1 MAVIPA
7 VLKPQWIRT
16 YAAVILAVGVA
27 VNLVVGFSQYV
38 QALTVPGMKAGFALS
53 YTETFALV
61 ASLFLA
67 RMITAAVAGAL
78 ASRYGGRWMLI
89 GSLLASAAA
98 MTLLGW
104 SPNYWVALLAMI
116 IIGGA
121 SASALVPM
129 MGMLLPWFRV
139 SDRGTATGIATA
151 GGSLAI
157 ILTGI
162 LTPPLDRLFGG
173 EAWRYIWYILAGISL
188 AGGLLAWGYLRDA
201 PAGAPGR
208 PAAAATPTPGSSPAR
223 RAARARPGGWPAAVY
238 SNPYVWL
245 VTTMA
250 ICSGFVQG
258 IFTSSYGAY
267 LGVEHNVAVDTL
279 GGLFATI
286 GILGIASTIVPGAL
300 SDRMGRGLV
309 YAGVFLTQAA
319 SYLLFWLLPDLAMF
333 VLASILTGLTLR
345 SAIAL
350 CAAAAGDY
358 VPPAMTAAAFGL
370 IGMGASIGTT
380 ISPLIAGPVADAT
393 QTLQWAF
400 AIGAGV
406 ALLGAAL
413 GIILQVKT
421 PKRAA
426 EG

>member
-7 VLKPQWIRT
+7 VLKPQWLRT

-116 IIGGA
+116 VIGGA

-162 LTPPLDRLFGG
+162 LTPPLDRFFGG

-201 PAGAPGR
+201 PASAPGR
-208 PAAAATPTPGSSPAR
+208 PAAR
-223 RAARARPGGWPAAVY
+223 RPDRPRSDRARQAGWPAAVY
-238 SNPYVWL
+238 TNPYVWL
-245 VTTMA
+245 VTAMA

-279 GGLFATI
+279 GGLFAAI

-309 YAGVFLTQAA
+309 YAGVFLMQAG

-350 CAAAAGDY
+350 CAAAAGDF

-413 GIILQVKT
+413 GAILQLKT
-421 PKRAA
+421 PRRAA

>member
-7 VLKPQWIRT
+7 ALKPEWIRT

-53 YTETFALV
+53 YTETFVLV

-67 RMITAAVAGAL
+67 RMITAAAAGAL

-116 IIGGA
+116 VIGGA

-201 PAGAPGR
+201 PASAPGR
-208 PAAAATPTPGSSPAR
+208 PTAR
-223 RAARARPGGWPAAVY
+223 RPDRPHSDRARQAGWPAAVY
-238 SNPYVWL
+238 TNPYVWL
-245 VTTMA
+245 VTAMA

-279 GGLFATI
+279 GGLFAAI

-309 YAGVFLTQAA
+309 YAGVFLMQAG

-350 CAAAAGDY
+350 CAAAAGDF

-413 GIILQVKT
+413 GAILQLKT
-421 PKRAA
+421 PRRAA

>member
-7 VLKPQWIRT
+7 ALKPQWIRT

-67 RMITAAVAGAL
+67 RMITAAAAGAL

-116 IIGGA
+116 VIGGA

-201 PAGAPGR
+201 PASAPGR
-208 PAAAATPTPGSSPAR
+208 PAAR
-223 RAARARPGGWPAAVY
+223 RPDRSRQAGWPAAVY
-238 SNPYVWL
+238 TNPYVWL
-245 VTTMA
+245 VTAMA

-279 GGLFATI
+279 GGLFAAI

-309 YAGVFLTQAA
+309 YAGVFLMQAG

-350 CAAAAGDY
+350 CAAAAGDF

-413 GIILQVKT
+413 GAILQLKT
-421 PKRAA
+421 PRRAA

>member
-1 MAVIPA
+1 
-7 VLKPQWIRT
+7 
-16 YAAVILAVGVA
+16 
-27 VNLVVGFSQYV
+27 
-38 QALTVPGMKAGFALS
+38 
-53 YTETFALV
+53 
-61 ASLFLA
+61 
-67 RMITAAVAGAL
+67 
-78 ASRYGGRWMLI
+78 
-89 GSLLASAAA
+89 
-98 MTLLGW
+98 
-104 SPNYWVALLAMI
+104 
-116 IIGGA
+116 
-121 SASALVPM
+121 
-129 MGMLLPWFRV
+129 
-139 SDRGTATGIATA
+139 
-151 GGSLAI
+151 
-157 ILTGI
+157 
-162 LTPPLDRLFGG
+162 
-173 EAWRYIWYILAGISL
+173 
-188 AGGLLAWGYLRDA
+188 
-201 PAGAPGR
+201 
-208 PAAAATPTPGSSPAR
+208 
-223 RAARARPGGWPAAVY
+223 
-238 SNPYVWL
+238 
-245 VTTMA
+245 MA

-267 LGVEHNVAVDTL
+267 LGVERNVAVDTL

-309 YAGVFLTQAA
+309 YAGVFVTQAA

-333 VLASILTGLTLR
+333 VVASILTGLTLR

-413 GIILQVKT
+413 GIVLQLKT

>member
-1 MAVIPA
+1 MARFSLPA
-7 VLKPQWIRT
+7 RFHWLRT
-16 YAAVILAVGVA
+16 YAAVMLAVGVA
-27 VNLVVGFSQYV
+27 VNLIVGFSQYV
-38 QALTVPGMKAGFALS
+38 QALTVPGMKAGFELS
-53 YTETFALV
+53 YTQTFVLV

-89 GSLLASAAA
+89 GSLLASAASMA
-98 MTLLGW
+98 LLGW
-104 SPNYWVALLAMI
+104 SPNYWVALAAMI

-129 MGMLLPWFRV
+129 MGTLLPWFGV
-139 SDRGTATGIATA
+139 SDRGTATGIASA

-162 LTPPLDRLFGG
+162 LAPPLDRIYGD
-173 EAWRYIWYILAGISL
+173 EAWRYIWYVLAAISL
-188 AGGLLAWGYLRDA
+188 AGGLLAWGFQREA
-201 PAGAPGR
+201 PAVAAGR
-208 PAAAATPTPGSSPAR
+208 QS
-223 RAARARPGGWPAAVY
+223 AARPSPQRRLGAWPAAVY
-238 SNPYVWL
+238 TNPYVWTVVVL
-245 VTTMA
+245 A

-258 IFTSSYGAY
+258 VFTSSYGAY
-267 LGVEHNVAVDTL
+267 LELEHNVPVDTL
-279 GGLFATI
+279 GVLFATV

-300 SDRMGRGLV
+300 SDLMGRGLV
-309 YAGVFLTQAA
+309 YAGVFLMQAA
-319 SYLLFWLLPDLAMF
+319 SFLLFWLLPDLAWF
-333 VLASILTGLTLR
+333 VVASILTGLTLR

-380 ISPLIAGPVADAT
+380 VSPLVAGPIADAT
-393 QTLQWAF
+393 GTLQWAF

-406 ALLGAAL
+406 AILGAAL
-413 GIILQVKT
+413 GITLQIKT
-421 PKRAA
+421 PRRAA
-426 EG
+426 ERAGAV

>member
-7 VLKPQWIRT
+7 VLKPQWLRT

-67 RMITAAVAGAL
+67 RMITAAAAGAL

-116 IIGGA
+116 VIGGA

-201 PAGAPGR
+201 PASAPGR
-208 PAAAATPTPGSSPAR
+208 PTAR
-223 RAARARPGGWPAAVY
+223 RPDRPHSDRPRQAGWPAAVY
-238 SNPYVWL
+238 TNPYVWL
-245 VTTMA
+245 VTAMA

-279 GGLFATI
+279 GGLFAAI

-309 YAGVFLTQAA
+309 YAGVFLMQAG

-333 VLASILTGLTLR
+333 VLASVLTGLTLR

-350 CAAAAGDY
+350 CAAAAGDF

-413 GIILQVKT
+413 GAILQLKT
-421 PKRAA
+421 PRRAA